1 MWVTAH
7 EAVLSRV
14 SSARTPRLPAFPQ
27 LRYAPRPPA
36 QKPIGVT
43 SSPFRKPAGSTG
55 KRRGDRGGDAVTIR
69 ARDLLPPFPP
79 PRPSRSREITR
90 SDARI
95 TSIQQGNQHG
105 AASPTHPHSRL
116 GESSAQVPFK
126 LLCSLQFLQIHA
138 VMPHGRFSCP
148 SRSCAFFWFF
158 SEEIERSDE
167 FSCLIL
173 VGCNPF
179 SLPRFLV
186 GLVVLVVSM

>member
-69 ARDLLPPFPP
+69 ARDLPPLFHLPVRLARGKSRAATLESPRSNRGISTGQPLRPIPTAGWASRPLRFP
-79 PRPSRSREITR
+79 
-90 SDARI
+90 
-95 TSIQQGNQHG
+95 
-105 AASPTHPHSRL
+105 
-116 GESSAQVPFK
+116 SSSSVPFNSFK
-126 LLCSLQFLQIHA
+126 F
-138 VMPHGRFSCP
+138 MRSCP
-148 SRSCAFFWFF
+148 TGGSLARHVAARSSGSSR
-158 SEEIERSDE
+158 RRLSDLMS
-167 FSCLIL
+167 F
-173 VGCNPF
+173 
-179 SLPRFLV
+179 RA
-186 GLVVLVVSM
+186 

>member
-1 MWVTAH
+1 MK
-7 EAVLSRV
+7 LSCPE
-14 SSARTPRLPAFPQ
+14 SARPGLPDSPRSPSYATPHARQRKSQLASRRRLSENQ
-27 LRYAPRPPA
+27 
-36 QKPIGVT
+36 
-43 SSPFRKPAGSTG
+43 
-55 KRRGDRGGDAVTIR
+55 RGPLEREEETEGATPSRFALAIC
-69 ARDLLPPFPP
+69 PPFPP